1 MKTLKPI
8 ACILTLC
15 LCASVA
21 PSSWS
26 QQPGA
31 ESSSGTT
38 TFIEEILVTARKRAD
53 LEDVQDV
60 PLAVSAFS
68 GDQIEAMYA
77 ADLTDITA
85 NVPNATAYS
94 SATFPG
100 YVNFFIRGMGVAGT
114 VLSDDPAVGV
124 FVDGVYQG
132 ISAGIVFDSFD
143 LEAVEVLRGP
153 QGTLFGRNVTGG
165 AALLRTR
172 RPTEEFSGRVR
183 VMGGNDGNLQAA
195 ASISGP
201 LVEGKLLGKI
211 AVFHSQLSDWMDN
224 PTGEAAG
231 FDDLGE
237 MDQQVVRAAFTWLA
251 SDTFT
256 ADLRFEYGQ
265 SEEDPLPIWAV
276 DNTLLLG
283 VQPIPG
289 LSEAGARDSDDPI
302 ANGVNDHPLDA
313 DWISGSIELN
323 WDLPVGSLKSIT
335 ALRDLEQEDLTQD
348 FDGSIVAIFDVNN
361 SFIEQDQFSQEF
373 IYNVDLSDRVDLTT
387 GFFYFD
393 QEFTYGERRFGAL
406 FAAVGGGLQAHS
418 VTDHQVVGLFAQAD
432 FALSEQWILT
442 LGGRQ
447 SWEEK
452 DAQIGQFGGSLSCTG
467 FASTDP
473 KDCAFNFEDGDDWSN
488 FTYKAGIQFLASENA
503 QLYGS
508 YSRGFRSGGFN
519 IRQNVGAVPGPYDE
533 ETVDAFEVGAKA
545 DLAEGRA
552 RINLSLFLNDY
563 DDLQRT
569 VVGTDGFQTVSNAA
583 EASIKGIELE
593 TSWLIADGL
602 LLQANM
608 GYLDAELQNFVNPR
622 GGAGGAPSVIDGTR
636 IPYIPKWQ
644 RELHL
649 TYDIPVG
656 LGNLTL
662 RGNYRYVGDVHS
674 TDDNLGF
681 QGSSYEEYDAS
692 LAYSPASGN
701 WRISVFGKNLTD
713 NIESSLITNAVN
725 PGWILNQA
733 RNPARYGVELMMEF

>member
-1 MKTLKPI
+1 MKISAVATGSLSFLLATTLVSP
-8 ACILTLC
+8 
-15 LCASVA
+15 
-21 PSSWS
+21 SWS
-26 QQPGA
+26 EQSNPDFA
-31 ESSSGTT
+31 GTASMLV
-38 TFIEEILVTARKRAD
+38 EEVLVTARKRAD
-53 LEDVQDV
+53 LESAQDV

-68 GDQIEAMYA
+68 GDQIEAMFA
-77 ADLTDITA
+77 ADLTDISA

-124 FVDGVYQG
+124 FVDGVYMG
-132 ISAGIVFDSFD
+132 VSAGIVFDSFD

-172 RPTEEFSGRVR
+172 GPTEEFSGRVR
-183 VMGGNDGNLQAA
+183 VIGGNDGNLRAA
-195 ASISGP
+195 ASLSGP
-201 LVEGKLLGKI
+201 LVEGRLLGKI
-211 AVFHSQLSDWMDN
+211 AVFHTSLNDWMDN
-224 PTGEAAG
+224 PAGEAAG

-237 MDQQVVRAAFTWLA
+237 VDQQVVRAAFTWLA
-251 SDTFT
+251 GDTFT
-256 ADLRFEYGQ
+256 ADLRFEYGR
-265 SEEDPLPIWAV
+265 SEEDPLPMWAV
-276 DNTLLLG
+276 DNTRLLR

-289 LSEAGARDSDDPI
+289 VSEVGARDSNDPI

-323 WDLPVGSLKSIT
+323 WDLPAGSLKSIT
-335 ALRDLEQEDLTQD
+335 ALRDLEQKNLTQD
-348 FDGSIVAIFDVNN
+348 FDGSTVAIFDVNN
-361 SFIEQDQFSQEF
+361 TFIEQDQFSQEL
-373 IYNVDLSDRVDLTT
+373 IYNIGLSDSVDLTA

-406 FAAVGGGLQAHS
+406 FAAAGGGLQTHS
-418 VTDHQVVGLFAQAD
+418 ITDHQVVGLFAQAD
-432 FALSEQWILT
+432 FALSERWVLT

-452 DAQIGQFGGSLSCTG
+452 DTRIGQFGGSLSCTDL
-467 FASTDP
+467 ASTDP
-473 KDCAFNFEDGDDWSN
+473 RDCDFNFEGGDDWSN
-488 FTYKAGIQFLASENA
+488 FTYKAGIQFLVSEDT
-503 QLYGS
+503 QIYGS
-508 YSRGFRSGGFN
+508 YTRGFRSGGFN
-519 IRQNVGAVPGPYDE
+519 IRQNVGVVPGPYDE
-533 ETVDAFEVGAKA
+533 ETVDAFELGVKA
-545 DLAEGRA
+545 DLAEGRV
-552 RINLSLFLNDY
+552 RTNLSLFLNDY

-583 EASIKGIELE
+583 QASIKGIELE
-593 TSWLIADGL
+593 TAWLITDGL

-649 TYDIPVG
+649 TYDIPMG
-656 LGNLTL
+656 AGSLTL
-662 RGNYRYVGDVHS
+662 RGSYRYVGNVES

-681 QGSSYEEYDAS
+681 PGSSYEEYDAS
-692 LAYSPASGN
+692 LAYSPDSGA
-701 WRISVFGKNLTD
+701 WRVALFGKNLTD
-713 NIESSLITNAVN
+713 NIESSLITNAAN

-733 RNPARYGVELMMEF
+733 RNPARYGIELLMEF

>member
-1 MKTLKPI
+1 MRVSKAVSCSLI
-8 ACILTLC
+8 WC
-15 LCASVA
+15 LCAGAA

-26 QQPGA
+26 EQPDA
-31 ESSSGTT
+31 EPSSATAAMV
-38 TFIEEILVTARKRAD
+38 EEVLVTARKRAD
-53 LEDVQDV
+53 LESVQDV

-68 GDQIEAMYA
+68 GDQIEALFA

-124 FVDGVYQG
+124 FVDGVYHG

-172 RPTEEFSGRVR
+172 KPTEEFSGRVR
-183 VMGGNDGNLQAA
+183 VIGGNDGNLQAA

-201 LVEGKLLGKI
+201 LVEGRLLGKI
-211 AVFHSQLSDWMDN
+211 AVFHTQLDDWMDN
-224 PTGEAAG
+224 PAGEAAG

-237 MDQQVVRAAFTWLA
+237 LDQQVVRGALTWLA
-251 SDTFT
+251 SETFT
-256 ADLRFEYGQ
+256 ADLRLEFGQ

-289 LSEAGARDSDDPI
+289 LSEAGARDSDDPV

-313 DWISGSIELN
+313 EWVSGSIELN
-323 WDLPVGSLKSIT
+323 WDLPMGSLKSIT
-335 ALRDLEQEDLTQD
+335 ALRDLEQKDLTQD
-348 FDGSIVAIFDVNN
+348 FDGSIIAIFDVNN
-361 SFIEQDQFSQEF
+361 SFIEQEQFSQELIF
-373 IYNVDLSDRVDLTT
+373 NTSISETVDLTT
-387 GFFYFD
+387 GLFYFD
-393 QEFTYGERRFGAL
+393 QEFNYGERRFGAL
-406 FAAVGGGLQAHS
+406 FAALGGGLQAHS
-418 VTDHQVVGLFAQAD
+418 STDHQVVGIFAQAD
-432 FALSEQWILT
+432 FAISEQWVLT

-452 DAQIGQFGGSLSCTG
+452 ETQIGQFGSSLACTG
-467 FASTDP
+467 FGGTDP
-473 KDCAFNFEDGDDWSN
+473 RTCPFNFEDKDDWSN
-488 FTYKAGIQFLASENA
+488 FTYKAGIQFLATEDA

-508 YSRGFRSGGFN
+508 YTRGFRSGGFN
-519 IRQNVGAVPGPYDE
+519 IRQNVGVVPGPYDE

-545 DLAEGRA
+545 DLADGRA
-552 RINLSLFLNDY
+552 RINLSLFLNEY

-583 EASIKGIELE
+583 KATIQGIELE
-593 TSWLIADGL
+593 TSWLIVDGL

-608 GYLDAELQNFVNPR
+608 GLIDAELKDFLNPR
-622 GGAGGAPSVIDGTR
+622 GGAGGAPVTIDGTNL
-636 IPYIPKWQ
+636 PFIPKWQ

-649 TYDIPVG
+649 TYDIPAG
-656 LGNLTL
+656 PGNLTL
-662 RGNYRYVGDVHS
+662 RASYRYVDDVES

-681 QGSSYEEYDAS
+681 PGSSYEEFDAS
-692 LAYSPASGN
+692 VAYSPDSRN
-701 WRISVFGKNLTD
+701 WRIAVFGKNLTD
-713 NIESSLITNAVN
+713 NIESGLITNAVN

-733 RNPARYGVELMMEF
+733 RNPARYGVEFLLEF

>member
-1 MKTLKPI
+1 MRVAKTVSRSLI
-8 ACILTLC
+8 WC
-15 LCASVA
+15 LCFGAA
-21 PSSWS
+21 PLGWS
-26 QQPGA
+26 EPPDGD
-31 ESSSGTT
+31 SSSTT
-38 TFIEEILVTARKRAD
+38 TALVEEVLVTARKRAD
-53 LEDVQDV
+53 LESVQDV

-68 GDQIEAMYA
+68 GDQIEALFA
-77 ADLTDITA
+77 ADLTDISA
-85 NVPNATAYS
+85 NVPNASAYS

-172 RPTEEFSGRVR
+172 KPTEEFSGRVR
-183 VMGGNDGNLQAA
+183 VIGGNDGNLQAA

-201 LVEGKLLGKI
+201 LVEGRLLGKI
-211 AVFHSQLSDWMDN
+211 AVFHTQLDDWMDN
-224 PTGEAAG
+224 PAGEAAG

-237 MDQQVVRAAFTWLA
+237 LDQQVVRGALTWLA
-251 SDTFT
+251 SETFT
-256 ADLRFEYGQ
+256 ADLRLEFGQ
-265 SEEDPLPIWAV
+265 SEEDPLPIWAE

-289 LSEAGARDSDDPI
+289 LSEAGAQDSNDPI

-313 DWISGSIELN
+313 EWTSGSIELN
-323 WDLPVGSLKSIT
+323 WDLPMGSLKSIT
-335 ALRDLEQEDLTQD
+335 ALRDLEQKDLTQD

-361 SFIEQDQFSQEF
+361 SFIEQEQFSQELIF
-373 IYNVDLSDRVDLTT
+373 NTSISETVDLTT

-393 QEFTYGERRFGAL
+393 QEFKYGERRFGAL
-406 FAAVGGGLQAHS
+406 FAALGGGLQAHS
-418 VTDHQVVGLFAQAD
+418 STDHQVAGLFAQAD
-432 FALSEQWILT
+432 IALSEQWVLT

-452 DAQIGQFGGSLSCTG
+452 DTQIGQFGSSLACTG
-467 FASTDP
+467 LGGTDP
-473 KDCAFNFEDGDDWSN
+473 RTCPFNFEGEDDWSN
-488 FTYKAGIQFLASENA
+488 FTYKAGIQFLATEDA

-508 YSRGFRSGGFN
+508 YTRGFRSGGFN
-519 IRQNVGAVPGPYDE
+519 IRQNVGVVPGPYDE
-533 ETVDAFEVGAKA
+533 EIVDAFEVGAKT
-545 DLAEGRA
+545 DLADGRA
-552 RINLSLFLNDY
+552 RINLSLFLNEY

-583 EASIKGIELE
+583 KATIQGVELE
-593 TSWLIADGL
+593 TSWLIVDGL

-608 GYLDAELQNFVNPR
+608 GLLDAELKDFVNPR
-622 GGAGGAPSVIDGTR
+622 GGAGGAPVTIDGTR
-636 IPYIPKWQ
+636 LPFIPKWQ

-649 TYDIPVG
+649 TYDIPTG
-656 LGNLTL
+656 PGNLTL
-662 RGNYRYVGDVHS
+662 RASYRYVDDVES

-681 QGSSYEEYDAS
+681 PGSSYEEFDAS
-692 LAYSPASGN
+692 VAYSPDSRN
-701 WRISVFGKNLTD
+701 WRIAVFGKNLTD

-733 RNPARYGVELMMEF
+733 RNPARYGVEFLLEF

>member
-26 QQPGA
+26 QQPDA
-31 ESSSGTT
+31 ESASGTT

-183 VMGGNDGNLQAA
+183 AMGGNDGNLQVA

-211 AVFHSQLSDWMDN
+211 AVFHTHLSDWMDN
-224 PTGEAAG
+224 PAGEAAG

-265 SEEDPLPIWAV
+265 SEEDPLPTWAV

-302 ANGVNDHPLDA
+302 ANGVNDHPADS

-361 SFIEQDQFSQEF
+361 SFIEQDQFSQEL
-373 IYNVDLSDRVDLTT
+373 IYNASLTDSVDLTA
-387 GFFYFD
+387 GLFYFD

-406 FAAVGGGLQAHS
+406 FAAAGGGLQAHS

-452 DAQIGQFGGSLSCTG
+452 DTQIGQFGSSLSCTG
-467 FASTDP
+467 FGGEDP
-473 KDCAFNFEDGDDWSN
+473 KQCTFNFEGGDDWSN
-488 FTYKAGIQFLASENA
+488 FTYKAGIQFLASEDA

-508 YSRGFRSGGFN
+508 YTRGFRSGGFN

-552 RINLSLFLNDY
+552 RINLSLFLNEY

-593 TSWLIADGL
+593 TSWLIANGL

-608 GYLDAELQNFVNPR
+608 GYLDAELQDFVNPR

-636 IPYIPKWQ
+636 IPYVPKWQ

-656 LGNLTL
+656 AGNLTL
-662 RGNYRYVGDVHS
+662 RGSYRYVGDVHS

-701 WRISVFGKNLTD
+701 WRVSVFGKNLTD